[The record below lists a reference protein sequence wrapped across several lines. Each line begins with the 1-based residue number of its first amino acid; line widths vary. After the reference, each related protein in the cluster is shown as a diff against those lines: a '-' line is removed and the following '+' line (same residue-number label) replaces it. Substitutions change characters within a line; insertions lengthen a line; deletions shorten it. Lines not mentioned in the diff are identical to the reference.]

1 MKLGY
6 LIALLRTLK
15 IPGLFPIIKDWQSFL
30 RLHFI
35 YAAIR
40 SGLLTALQSPLTRE
54 ELIQTLDVKCPEIL
68 DALLDV
74 GLSLKE
80 LSYEQGVYHI
90 RGKRSRAVVGATGDI
105 VASMIEANV
114 TYYSSVYQQA
124 ADRMHGAPLGDDLAH
139 IGDLVARFS
148 KIGEPFIRKFI
159 KDIVKAKRDLR
170 VLDIGCGSGLFLKSL
185 YGLNHNAH
193 GIGIDIDEQVVRQ
206 ARENMQSWGL
216 SSRFTIIAGDIC
228 AMVNEGHFDFVT
240 LFNLLYYFSV
250 EQRLKVLQRVRDILN
265 PGGMV
270 VIAMN
275 FKSGGTD
282 PGAANLN
289 MVNVSFRGL
298 TPLPDLKEVTAQ
310 LEAVGF
316 KRVSF
321 QKLIP
326 ASTFYGIT
334 ANIV

>member
-1 MKLGY
+1 MNLGY

-15 IPGLFPIIKDWQSFL
+15 IPGLFPVIKDWQSFL

-40 SGLLTALQSPLTRE
+40 SGLLTALHSPLTRE
-54 ELIQTLDVKCPEIL
+54 ELIQKLDVKRPEIL

-80 LSYEQGVYHI
+80 LSYERGVYHI
-90 RGKRSRAVVGATGDI
+90 RGKRSKAVVGATGDI

-114 TYYSSVYQQA
+114 TYYSSVYRQA
-124 ADRMHGAPLGDDLAH
+124 PDRIHGAPLGDDLAH

-185 YGLNHNAH
+185 YDLNHNAH
-193 GIGIDIDEQVVRQ
+193 GIGIDVDEQVVKQ
-206 ARENMQSWGL
+206 ASENMQTWGL
-216 SSRFTIIAGDIC
+216 SSRFTIISGDIC
-228 AMVNEGHFDFVT
+228 AMANEGPYDLVT
-240 LFNLLYYFSV
+240 LFNILYYFSL
-250 EQRLKVLQRVRDILN
+250 EQRLKVLQKVREVLSPD
-265 PGGMV
+265 GV
-270 VIAMN
+270 AAIAMN
-275 FKSGGTD
+275 FKSGGMD
-282 PGAANLN
+282 LGAANLN
-289 MVNVSFRGL
+289 MVNTSLRGL
-298 TPLPDLKEVTAQ
+298 TPLPDLEEVTVQ

-321 QKLIP
+321 QRLVP

>member
-6 LIALLRTLK
+6 LITLLRTLK
-15 IPGLFPIIKDWQSFL
+15 IPGLFSVIKDWQSFL

-35 YAAIR
+35 YAATR
-40 SGLLTALQSPLTRE
+40 SGLLTALRTPLTRE
-54 ELIQTLDVKCPEIL
+54 ELLQELDVKRPEIL

-80 LSYEQGVYHI
+80 LSCERGIYRI
-90 RGKRSRAVVGATGDI
+90 RGRRSKAVVGTTGDI

-114 TYYSSVYQQA
+114 TYYASVYRQA
-124 ADRMHGAPLGDDLAH
+124 ADRMHGAPLGEDLAH

-159 KDIVKAKRDLR
+159 KDVVKAKRDLR
-170 VLDIGCGSGLFLKSL
+170 VLDLGCGSGLFLKSL
-185 YGLNHNAH
+185 HDLNHNAH
-193 GIGIDIDEQVVRQ
+193 GIGIDVDENVVRQ
-206 ARENMQSWGL
+206 ASENMQTWGL

-228 AMVNEGHFDFVT
+228 AMVNEGHFDLVT
-240 LFNLLYYFSV
+240 LFNVLYYFSL
-250 EQRLKVLQRVRDILN
+250 EQRLKVLRKIREVLS
-265 PGGMV
+265 PGGKI

-289 MVNVSFRGL
+289 MVNTSLKGL

-316 KRVSF
+316 KSVLF

-334 ANIV
+334 ASTV